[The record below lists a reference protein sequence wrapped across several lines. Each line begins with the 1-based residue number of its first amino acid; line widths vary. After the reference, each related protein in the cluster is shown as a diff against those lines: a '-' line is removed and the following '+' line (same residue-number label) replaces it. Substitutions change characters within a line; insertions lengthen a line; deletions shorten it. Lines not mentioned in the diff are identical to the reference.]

1 MSPELQTKIQ
11 QWRQRAMEGTLTKEE
26 MAEAIKLLREDR
38 VTAVTASAKVRTQ
51 AKAAIPS
58 ADDLL
63 AELGL

>member
-51 AKAAIPS
+51 AKTAIPS